1 MSFSEYPNL
10 IIYIDKCATIEELKG
25 KISEKINVS
34 VRRIRLIYGG
44 KSLCRNDFCLNSS
57 FSYGSYNIYLEW
69 GAAPIHFIDP
79 RQYDDK

>member
-44 KSLCRNDFCLNSS
+44 RSLCRNDFGLNSS
-57 FSYGSYNIYLEW
+57 FSDGSYNISN
-69 GAAPIHFIDP
+69 GAPIHFIEP
-79 RQYDDK
+79 RQYDDE